1 MYNLLI
7 AFAAGVLVTIAVRL
21 AGLPLLAGVIP
32 GVLIFVGAYILLARR
47 VAERLK
53 ALVTTAQKELQSI
66 SSPRE
71 QAPKVAKAVKILE
84 QGLQYDRW
92 QIMVASQVHGQIGI
106 LHYMTKDYA
115 AAEPHLT
122 QASSRDPMSQAM
134 LGALHY
140 QRKQYGPMTEAFE
153 RAVKAGKK
161 EGLVWAVYA
170 WCLQQTKERDKAIG
184 RPRPRR
190 RRQPERREAE
200 GRPHR
205 APERQADEDEALG
218 TDVVAVQPRG
228 PSPGFRGREAG
239 SVPASVSRR
248 AGVSSCS
255 FPAHSSNLPN

>member
-7 AFAAGVLVTIAVRL
+7 AFAAGVVVTVAVRL
-21 AGLPLLAGVIP
+21 AGLPILAGVIP
-32 GVLIFVGAYILLARR
+32 GVLVFLGAYILLARR
-47 VAERLK
+47 VAEKLK
-53 ALVTTAQKELQSI
+53 ALVNTAQKELQSI

-115 AAEPHLT
+115 AAEPHLLK
-122 QASSRDPMSQAM
+122 SSNRDPMSQAM

-140 QRKQYGPMTEAFE
+140 QRKQYAPMTEAFE

-184 RPRPRR
+184 VLGRAVAANPSDEKLKAALTALQNDKRLKMRAWEPMWWQFNLEAPPQDFGGGRR
-190 RRQPERREAE
+190 VQFQRR
-200 GRPHR
+200 
-205 APERQADEDEALG
+205 
-218 TDVVAVQPRG
+218 
-228 PSPGFRGREAG
+228 
-239 SVPASVSRR
+239 
-248 AGVSSCS
+248 
-255 FPAHSSNLPN
+255 